1 MELFA
6 ITDTGKIVKILTDA
20 QTQISVTSLFK
31 RQKDY
36 FENNYTTSVEFS
48 GGYIT
53 SPAEYFCIDNFDD
66 VIGVLDAI
74 QTPDSIQEWSPQD
87 ISIFNIKALFS
98 GEIVSS
104 GAVGNIKAY
113 LQCFDKRQ
121 IIDNKKTIFHSILQD
136 DNTFKL
142 SDSDGLVIDN
152 KLTAILEND
161 KLKFKSFH
169 MLRRIFDVDGYFKEA
184 TDDDLRE
191 FANHEHF
198 HISSDFDLTNIADTV
213 IRKKVS
219 LINKSRV
226 LEDYTVDDLLSIAK
240 VNDVTLDLEIYEDG
254 GEKKITMPQEK
265 KHIKRLLS
273 FLDEDYFTSQITR
286 TLYQTNSKKKVKI
299 T

>member
-299 T
+299 I

>member
-6 ITDTGKIVKILTDA
+6 ITDTSKIVRIVTDSE
-20 QTQISVTSLFK
+20 TQKSVNALFK
-31 RQKDY
+31 KQKEY

-53 SPAEYFCIDNFDD
+53 SPVEYFCIDNFDD

-74 QTPDSIQEWSPQD
+74 QTPTSIQEWSPQE

-98 GEIVSS
+98 GEITSS
-104 GAVGNIKAY
+104 ETEDNIKAY

-121 IIDNKKTIFHSILQD
+121 IIDNKKTLFHSILQD
-136 DNTFKL
+136 KNTFKL
-142 SDSDGLVIDN
+142 SDSDGLIIDN
-152 KLTAILEND
+152 KLTAILEGN

-191 FANHEHF
+191 FSNHDHF
-198 HISSDFDLTNIADTV
+198 HISNNFDLTSLADTV

-226 LEDYTVDDLLSIAK
+226 LENYTVDALLAAANENGVVFDLDIHEDNGKRKIA
-240 VNDVTLDLEIYEDG
+240 
-254 GEKKITMPQEK
+254 MPQEK
-265 KHIKRLLS
+265 KHIKRLLC
-273 FLDEDYFTSQITR
+273 FLDEDYFTSQITQ
-286 TLYQTNSKKKVKI
+286 TLYRTNSKKKVNQS
-299 T
+299 

>member
-6 ITDTGKIVKILTDA
+6 ITDTGKIVKIITDS
-20 QTQISVTSLFK
+20 QTQRSVSALFK
-31 RQKDY
+31 KQKEY

-74 QTPDSIQEWSPQD
+74 QTPTPIQEWSPQD

-98 GEIVSS
+98 GEVTSS
-104 GAVGNIKAY
+104 ETGDNIKAY

-121 IIDNKKTIFHSILQD
+121 IIDNKKTLFHSVIQD
-136 DNTFKL
+136 KNTFKL
-142 SDSDGLVIDN
+142 SDSDGLVIDT
-152 KLTAILEND
+152 KLTAILENN

-184 TDDDLRE
+184 TDDDLRA
-191 FANHEHF
+191 FSDHEHF
-198 HISSDFDLTNIADTV
+198 HISNNFDLISVADTV

-226 LEDYTVDDLLSIAK
+226 LELHSVEALLSAANE
-240 VNDVTLDLEIYEDG
+240 VGLDLDIREDG
-254 GEKKITMPQEK
+254 GKKKIAMPQEK
-265 KHIKRLLS
+265 KHIKRLLC
-273 FLDEDYFTSQITR
+273 FLDEDYFTSQITQ
-286 TLYQTNSKKKVKI
+286 TLYMTNSKKKV
-299 T
+299 

>member
-6 ITDTGKIVKILTDA
+6 ITDTGKIVKILTDSK
-20 QTQISVTSLFK
+20 TQRSVNGLFK
-31 RQKDY
+31 KQKEY
-36 FENNYTTSVEFS
+36 FENNYTTSIEFS

-74 QTPDSIQEWSPQD
+74 QTPDAVQEWSPQD

-98 GEIVSS
+98 GEIISS
-104 GAVGNIKAY
+104 GSKSNIKAY

-136 DNTFKL
+136 NNTFKL

-191 FANHEHF
+191 FSNHDHF

-240 VNDVTLDLEIYEDG
+240 VNDVTLDLDIYEDG

-273 FLDEDYFTSQITR
+273 FLDEDYFTSQITQ
-286 TLYQTNSKKKVKI
+286 TLYQTNSKKKVKR

>member
-1 MELFA
+1 M
-6 ITDTGKIVKILTDA
+6 KILTDA

-198 HISSDFDLTNIADTV
+198 HISSDFDLINIADTV

>member
-6 ITDTGKIVKILTDA
+6 ITDTGKIVRVITDSK
-20 QTQISVTSLFK
+20 TQRSISTLFK
-31 RQKDY
+31 NQKEY

-53 SPAEYFCIDNFDD
+53 SPTEYFCIDNFDD

-74 QTPDSIQEWSPQD
+74 QSPTSIQEWSPQD

-98 GEIVSS
+98 GEIISVET
-104 GAVGNIKAY
+104 GDNIKAY

-121 IIDNKKTIFHSILQD
+121 IIDNKKTLFHSVLQD
-136 DNTFKL
+136 KNTFKL

-152 KLTAILEND
+152 KLTAILEGN

-191 FANHEHF
+191 FSSYEHF
-198 HISSDFDLTNIADTV
+198 HIPQNFDLVSIADTV

-226 LEDYTVDDLLSIAK
+226 LERYTVDTLLLTANENG
-240 VNDVTLDLEIYEDG
+240 VVLDLDIHEDNG
-254 GEKKITMPQEK
+254 KKKITMPREK
-265 KHIKRLLS
+265 KHIKRLLC
-273 FLDEDYFTSQITR
+273 FLDEDYFTSMITQ
-286 TLYQTNSKKKVKI
+286 TLYRTNSKRPE
-299 T
+299 